1 MANKRLKDFT
11 AKAVPEGTDVVFAN
25 NATVDQEVKVPFT
38 GVKSYVLN
46 GKTVGGT
53 APGDIVNIDSSQ
65 TLTNKRLN
73 SPAINGT
80 TPTSATSAELNIM
93 HGATITTAEL
103 NRLRTVGGTASG
115 DIVNIDSAQTLTNKR
130 LNLPAINDTTPTSA
144 TSAELNILHG
154 ATITTA
160 ELNILHG
167 ATITTAELNRLRTV
181 GGTAPGDIVNIDS
194 AQTLTN
200 KRLNL
205 PAINSTTPTS
215 ATSAELNI
223 MHGATI
229 TTAEL
234 NRLQGVTDN
243 IQAQLNA
250 LNTSAYVATQR
261 TYTYGTG
268 TITGVGSQIITDSA
282 LVANTGLGSLY
293 HANPDSITVAIYKL
307 DIGSGGTG
315 GIWVLQTPTSP
326 LRVEF
331 STRVIYET
339 TVLNQIKVSLEE
351 AQTYKIIITYKV
363 MEVTGV

>member
-11 AKAVPEGTDVVFAN
+11 AKAVPEGADVVFAN

-38 GVKSYVLN
+38 GVKSYVLD
-46 GKTVGGT
+46 GKT
-53 APGDIVNIDSSQ
+53 I
-65 TLTNKRLN
+65 
-73 SPAINGT
+73 
-80 TPTSATSAELNIM
+80 
-93 HGATITTAEL
+93 
-103 NRLRTVGGTASG
+103 GGTASG

-130 LNLPAINDTTPTSA
+130 LNSPAIND
-144 TSAELNILHG
+144 
-154 ATITTA
+154 
-160 ELNILHG
+160 
-167 ATITTAELNRLRTV
+167 
-181 GGTAPGDIVNIDS
+181 
-194 AQTLTN
+194 
-200 KRLNL
+200 
-205 PAINSTTPTS
+205 TTPTS

-250 LNTSAYVATQR
+250 LSAVAYDVRQR

-268 TITGVGSQIITDSA
+268 TITGVESQIITDSA
-282 LVANTGLGSLY
+282 LVANTGLGSSY

-307 DIGSGGTG
+307 DSGL
-315 GIWVLQTPTSP
+315 WVLQTPTSP
-326 LRVEF
+326 LHLEF

-339 TVLNQIKVSLEE
+339 TVLNQIKVALEE

-363 MEVTGV
+363 MQVTGV

>member
-38 GVKSYVLN
+38 GVKSYVLD

-73 SPAINGT
+73 SPAIN
-80 TPTSATSAELNIM
+80 
-93 HGATITTAEL
+93 
-103 NRLRTVGGTASG
+103 
-115 DIVNIDSAQTLTNKR
+115 
-130 LNLPAINDTTPTSA
+130 
-144 TSAELNILHG
+144 
-154 ATITTA
+154 
-160 ELNILHG
+160 
-167 ATITTAELNRLRTV
+167 
-181 GGTAPGDIVNIDS
+181 
-194 AQTLTN
+194 
-200 KRLNL
+200 
-205 PAINSTTPTS
+205 STTPTS

-223 MHGATI
+223 MHGAII

-250 LNTSAYVATQR
+250 LSAVAYDVGQR

-268 TITGVGSQIITDSA
+268 TITGVESQIITDSA
-282 LVANTGLGSLY
+282 LVANTGLGSSY

-307 DIGSGGTG
+307 DIRDV
-315 GIWVLQTPTSP
+315 WVLQTPTSP
-326 LRVEF
+326 LRAEF

-351 AQTYKIIITYKV
+351 AQKYKIIITYKV
-363 MEVTGV
+363 MQVTGE

>member
-11 AKAVPEGTDVVFAN
+11 AKAVPEGADVVFAN
-25 NATVDQEVKVPFT
+25 NATVDQEVKVPFS
-38 GVKSYVLN
+38 GVKTYVLN
-46 GKTVGGT
+46 GKTIGGT
-53 APGDIVNIDSSQ
+53 ASGDIVNIDSAQ

-93 HGATITTAEL
+93 HGAI
-103 NRLRTVGGTASG
+103 
-115 DIVNIDSAQTLTNKR
+115 
-130 LNLPAINDTTPTSA
+130 
-144 TSAELNILHG
+144 
-154 ATITTA
+154 
-160 ELNILHG
+160 
-167 ATITTAELNRLRTV
+167 ITTAELNRLRTV

-200 KRLNL
+200 KRLNS
-205 PAINSTTPTS
+205 PAINDTTPTS
-215 ATSAELNI
+215 ATSAELNILHGATITTAELNI

-234 NRLQGVTDN
+234 NILHGATITTQELNRLQGITDN

-282 LVANTGLGSLY
+282 LVANTGLGSSY

-307 DIGSGGTG
+307 DSDV
-315 GIWVLQTPTSP
+315 WVLQTPTSP
-326 LRVEF
+326 LRAVF
-331 STRVIYET
+331 STRVIYDT

-363 MEVTGV
+363 MEITGV

>member
-73 SPAINGT
+73 SPAINSS

-93 HGATITTAEL
+93 
-103 NRLRTVGGTASG
+103 
-115 DIVNIDSAQTLTNKR
+115 
-130 LNLPAINDTTPTSA
+130 
-144 TSAELNILHG
+144 
-154 ATITTA
+154 
-160 ELNILHG
+160 HG

-223 MHGATI
+223 LHGAIITTAELNRLRTVGGTSPGDIVNIDSAQTLTNKRLNSPAINSTTPTSATSAELNIMHGATI

-250 LNTSAYVATQR
+250 LSAVAYDIRQH

-293 HANPDSITVAIYKL
+293 HANPDSITVAIYKQ
-307 DIGSGGTG
+307 DIKEA
-315 GIWVLQTPTSP
+315 WVLQTPTSP

-363 MEVTGV
+363 MEITGV

>member
-11 AKAVPEGTDVVFAN
+11 AKAVPEGADVVFAN

-38 GVKSYVLN
+38 GVKSYVLD

-73 SPAINGT
+73 SPAINSS

-103 NRLRTVGGTASG
+103 N
-115 DIVNIDSAQTLTNKR
+115 IM
-130 LNLPAINDTTPTSA
+130 
-144 TSAELNILHG
+144 HG
-154 ATITTA
+154 AIITTA

-167 ATITTAELNRLRTV
+167 ATITTAELNRL
-181 GGTAPGDIVNIDS
+181 
-194 AQTLTN
+194 
-200 KRLNL
+200 
-205 PAINSTTPTS
+205 
-215 ATSAELNI
+215 
-223 MHGATI
+223 
-229 TTAEL
+229 
-234 NRLQGVTDN
+234 QGITDN

-250 LNTSAYVATQR
+250 LATSAYVTTQR

-268 TITGVGSQIITDSA
+268 TITGVSSQIITDA
-282 LVANTGLGSLY
+282 ELVNNTGLDSSWW

-307 DIGSGGTG
+307 DSTKGVWI
-315 GIWVLQTPTSP
+315 LQTPTSP
-326 LRVEF
+326 LRAEF
-331 STRVIYET
+331 STRVIYDT
-339 TVLNQIKVSLEE
+339 TVLNQVIVLLEE

-363 MEVTGV
+363 KQIAGV

>member
-38 GVKSYVLN
+38 GVKSYVLD
-46 GKTVGGT
+46 GKT
-53 APGDIVNIDSSQ
+53 I
-65 TLTNKRLN
+65 
-73 SPAINGT
+73 
-80 TPTSATSAELNIM
+80 
-93 HGATITTAEL
+93 
-103 NRLRTVGGTASG
+103 GGTASG

-130 LNLPAINDTTPTSA
+130 LNSPAIND
-144 TSAELNILHG
+144 
-154 ATITTA
+154 
-160 ELNILHG
+160 
-167 ATITTAELNRLRTV
+167 
-181 GGTAPGDIVNIDS
+181 
-194 AQTLTN
+194 
-200 KRLNL
+200 
-205 PAINSTTPTS
+205 TTPTS

-250 LNTSAYVATQR
+250 LSAVAYDVRQR

-282 LVANTGLGSLY
+282 LVANTGLGSSY

-307 DIGSGGTG
+307 GIGV
-315 GIWVLQTPTSP
+315 WVLQTPTAP
-326 LRVEF
+326 LQAEF
-331 STRVIYET
+331 STRVIYDT

-351 AQTYKIIITYKV
+351 EKIYKIIITYKV
-363 MEVTGV
+363 MQVTGV

>member
-11 AKAVPEGTDVVFAN
+11 AKAVPEGADVVFAN

-73 SPAINGT
+73 SPAINSS

-103 NRLRTVGGTASG
+103 N
-115 DIVNIDSAQTLTNKR
+115 IM
-130 LNLPAINDTTPTSA
+130 
-144 TSAELNILHG
+144 
-154 ATITTA
+154 
-160 ELNILHG
+160 HG

-205 PAINSTTPTS
+205 PAINDTTPTS

-223 MHGATI
+223 MHGAII

-250 LNTSAYVATQR
+250 LSAVAYDVGQR

-268 TITGVGSQIITDSA
+268 TITGVESQIITDSA
-282 LVANTGLGSLY
+282 LVANTGLGSSY

-307 DIGSGGTG
+307 DIRDV
-315 GIWVLQTPTSP
+315 WVLQTPTSP
-326 LRVEF
+326 LRAEF

-351 AQTYKIIITYKV
+351 AQKYKIIITYKV
-363 MEVTGV
+363 MVITGV

>member
-11 AKAVPEGTDVVFAN
+11 AKAVPEGADVVFAN

-38 GVKSYVLN
+38 GVKSYVLD

-73 SPAINGT
+73 SPAINSS

-93 HGATITTAEL
+93 HGAI
-103 NRLRTVGGTASG
+103 
-115 DIVNIDSAQTLTNKR
+115 
-130 LNLPAINDTTPTSA
+130 
-144 TSAELNILHG
+144 
-154 ATITTA
+154 
-160 ELNILHG
+160 
-167 ATITTAELNRLRTV
+167 
-181 GGTAPGDIVNIDS
+181 
-194 AQTLTN
+194 
-200 KRLNL
+200 
-205 PAINSTTPTS
+205 
-215 ATSAELNI
+215 
-223 MHGATI
+223 I

-268 TITGVGSQIITDSA
+268 SITGVESQIITDSA
-282 LVANTGLGSLY
+282 LVANTGLGSSY

-307 DIGSGGTG
+307 DSTKGVWI
-315 GIWVLQTPTSP
+315 LQTPTSP
-326 LRVEF
+326 LRAEF
-331 STRVIYET
+331 STRVIYDT
-339 TVLNQIKVSLEE
+339 TVLNQVIVLLEE

-363 MEVTGV
+363 MQITGV